1 MGRSA
6 ISQSHLERGRQG
18 AQPRQFRL
26 APPVQRRAD
35 VPLHDA
41 DITYG
46 PWGPLRVVY
55 LQYPSDP
62 IVFFE
67 TGSLLRRPAIMSP
80 PRPPDVSEGLVWVPV
95 ISFLQSVVD
104 MVTAAGTPA
113 GFGHV
118 YAGNDYLDGWLALLE
133 PHGAT
138 AAEIARIRER
148 LLQEGL

>member
-1 MGRSA
+1 MT
-6 ISQSHLERGRQG
+6 ERRV
-18 AQPRQFRL
+18 FRITGEDRIEFL
-26 APPVQRRAD
+26 QNLVTND
-35 VPLHDA
+35 VSRL
-41 DITYG
+41 
-46 PWGPLRVVY
+46 
-55 LQYPSDP
+55 
-62 IVFFE
+62 
-67 TGSLLRRPAIMSP
+67 
-80 PRPPDVSEGLVWVPV
+80 SEGLVWVPV